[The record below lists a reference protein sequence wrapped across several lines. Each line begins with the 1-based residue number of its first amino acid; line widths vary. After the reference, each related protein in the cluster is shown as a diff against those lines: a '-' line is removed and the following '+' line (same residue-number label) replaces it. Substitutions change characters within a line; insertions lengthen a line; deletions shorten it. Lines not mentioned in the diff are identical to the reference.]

1 MNNKEKIYPFIF
13 FISQISVFQMKRNQ
27 KNHKSS
33 GQKQTIL
40 NFFSK
45 VGETKKLQPIP
56 QSESVASLVKS
67 TSTIDLTSKST
78 VSKPTVLRTVSA
90 SSTLKSLTSRDSF
103 VKTEKNAIDLT
114 LDTVDLT
121 SDSEQNSPYS
131 SQAEEIINT
140 SKYSSRWWTPEIAKT
155 GPILSSQE
163 TVCNRSD
170 DDHDD
175 DNTIS
180 VTITQKRQKSAI
192 NTAWVGPNDVQPFS
206 AGHVSST
213 RKYSYGPRRSIPIK
227 MLQPSA
233 AKRKPDQGDIRGW
246 GDKEYRASQETF
258 YVDPSTKLGQFAH
271 TDKRP
276 KYERN
281 VGTFGS
287 SSSSPSALFNNHGS
301 KQYRP
306 ELSAQQER
314 VLNMVMNDR
323 KNLFFTGSAGT
334 GKSVLLRGK
343 LFKIECVILG

>member
-1 MNNKEKIYPFIF
+1 
-13 FISQISVFQMKRNQ
+13 MKRSQ

-45 VGETKKLQPIP
+45 VGETKKPQPTP
-56 QSESVASLVKS
+56 QSKSVASLVKS
-67 TSTIDLTSKST
+67 TSTIDLTP
-78 VSKPTVLRTVSA
+78 KPTVSRTVSA
-90 SSTLKSLTSRDSF
+90 TSKLKSLTSRDSF

-114 LDTVDLT
+114 LDAVDLT
-121 SDSEQNSPYS
+121 FDSEQTSSQHS

-140 SKYSSRWWTPEIAKT
+140 SKYSSRWWTPEIAKA
-155 GPILSSQE
+155 GPLLSSQE
-163 TVCNRSD
+163 TVFNRSD
-170 DDHDD
+170 DDDDDD

-180 VTITQKRQKSAI
+180 VTMTQRRQKSAI
-192 NTAWVGPNDVQPFS
+192 NTTWVGPNDVQPFS
-206 AGHVSST
+206 AGHVS

-246 GDKEYRASQETF
+246 GDNEYKASQETF

-271 TDKRP
+271 MDKRP
-276 KYERN
+276 RYEHKF
-281 VGTFGS
+281 GSFGS
-287 SSSSPSALFNNHGS
+287 SSSSPSSALFNNHGS

-306 ELSAQQER
+306 ELSPQQER

-343 LFKIECVILG
+343 LLKIECGSSLVKYLFI